1 MLKKLLIIVF
11 GILLFSCVNKNPKT
25 QTQRIIS
32 MAPNITEI
40 LFTLGLQDRI
50 VAVSDFCTFPDE
62 ALEKESIGGLFNPN
76 LEKITALKPDL
87 ILATESYQNLAEKLG
102 KGDLKI
108 VLLPEKTVDD
118 IYFVIDSIGV
128 LTNTSDKAT
137 SLVKSIKDSLEFY
150 KAKPDQNRPSAILVL
165 GRDAGTTRNIGISG
179 PGAFINELWVWS
191 GGNNAFP
198 EIATSFVQVN
208 REDLLTVDPEII
220 IEFKP
225 NKNWSL
231 EQENLN
237 KTEWNNLKISAVK
250 NSNIFIIQGE
260 KFLIPGPRMYI
271 LAKRYRQIIT
281 KFQSQRFD

>member
-1 MLKKLLIIVF
+1 MTGLF
-11 GILLFSCVNKNPKT
+11 LLFPSCDNRVERSSE
-25 QTQRIIS
+25 TQRIIS

-102 KGDLKI
+102 KSDLKI
-108 VLLPEKTVDD
+108 VLLPEKTVED
-118 IYFVIDSIGV
+118 IYFAIDSIGV
-128 LTNTSDKAT
+128 LTNTSDKAL

-150 KAKPDQNRPSAILVL
+150 KAKPGQNRPSAILVL
-165 GRDAGTTRNIGISG
+165 GRDTGTTRNIGISG
-179 PGAFINELWVWS
+179 PGAFVNELWEWS

-198 EIATSFVQVN
+198 DLAVSFAQVN
-208 REDLLTVDPEII
+208 REDLLMVDPEII

-225 NKNWSL
+225 NKNRGL

-250 NSNIFIIQGE
+250 NSNIFVIQGAR
-260 KFLIPGPRMYI
+260 FLIPGPRMYL
-271 LAKRYRQIIT
+271 LAKKYRQIIT